1 MKELKRILL
10 NTTMRRKVVPII
22 IIVLLITSI
31 YLALPW
37 IFTEAPRKFLL
48 EVKVVRNGKLVPAL
62 VYARMLY
69 PEGMRPGGGYVAPKG
84 VAWIWIDHET
94 WKRAWDEERK
104 RTGFFAD
111 PTIIITAFTEDNY
124 VGLLP
129 VVLKWEELKPYAL
142 GGKKTVTIEPNIKR
156 VKGRPIKIQEGP
168 SSGSGDVPVLVDEYE
183 KTRRVTLGLV
193 YFDPNIGEG
202 CGSLFMCYYYYKKV
216 GISLAFAFMSR
227 EDWEICF
234 NVFRVGSEQPG
245 VAATVANS
253 DNPEGHI
260 SIVVTY
266 RFEHWK
272 YEDPV
277 SGEVYDEEY
286 DMWIKNFY
294 PNTMSNETGECVEIH
309 YWFLKYWGYGKGINE
324 PTYQKY
330 GFQVDGHD
338 FAVDLLW
345 FAELLIAI
353 GEMIAEASTWANFI
367 FLFVNLDIG
376 ATYAFSYDLEY
387 VIPKDVYV
395 LIHKGRHEFE
405 GELHNVLYWKVKKV

>member
-1 MKELKRILL
+1 LKRVLHNIIKK
-10 NTTMRRKVVPII
+10 RKVALAII
-22 IIVLLITSI
+22 ALLSIVII
-31 YLALPW
+31 YFAYPW
-37 IFTEAPRKFLL
+37 VFTEAPRKFLL

-62 VYARMLY
+62 VYVRMLY
-69 PEGMRPGGGYVAPKG
+69 PEGMRPGGRYVAPKG
-84 VAWIWIDHET
+84 VVWIWIDYEE

-156 VKGRPIKIQEGP
+156 VKGRPIKIQEGS
-168 SSGSGDVPVLVDEYE
+168 SSGPVVPVLVDEYE
-183 KTRRVTLGLV
+183 ETKRVALGLV
-193 YFDPNIGEG
+193 YFDPSIGG
-202 CGSLFMCYYYYKKV
+202 GFGSLYMGYYYYRKV
-216 GISLAFAFMSR
+216 GISLAFAFLSG
-227 EDWEICF
+227 EDWKMCF
-234 NVFRVGSEQPG
+234 DVFRVGSDQPG
-245 VAATVANS
+245 SAATVANS
-253 DNPEGHI
+253 ANPERHI

-266 RFEHWK
+266 RYEHWK
-272 YEDPV
+272 YINQYT
-277 SGEVYDEEY
+277 GEVYDEEY
-286 DMWIKNFY
+286 DMWVKNFY

-309 YWFLKYWGYGKGINE
+309 YWFLKYWGYGKGFSE

-345 FAELLIAI
+345 FADLLIAI
-353 GEMIAEASTWANFI
+353 GKLPAEASTWANFI